1 MNMYTNIQI
10 HPLASS
16 TQDRFWDEED
26 SGLSD
31 EEQKRK
37 G

>member
-1 MNMYTNIQI
+1 MYTNIQI

-26 SGLSD
+26 SGLPD